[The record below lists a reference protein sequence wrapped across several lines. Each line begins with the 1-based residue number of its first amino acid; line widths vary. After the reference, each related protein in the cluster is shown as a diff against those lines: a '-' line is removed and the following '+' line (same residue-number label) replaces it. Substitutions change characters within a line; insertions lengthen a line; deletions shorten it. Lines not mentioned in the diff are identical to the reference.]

1 MSPEVLRSY
10 CNLLNPAGQTKLAK
24 ALGWSD
30 RTMRLKIA
38 GKSPIKRSDAM
49 AVMHYLRCVMGF
61 KL

>member
-1 MSPEVLRSY
+1 MSPETLRHY

-38 GKSPIKRSDAM
+38 GKSPIRKSDAM
-49 AVMHYLRCVMGF
+49 AVVHYMTCVMGF
-61 KL
+61 EL